1 VDPVTRNTKLATA
14 AVAALVV
21 IAGAAGTALYLRS
34 RRAAASPAAARAAAN
49 LEVGEE
55 APSPSAWIDVHSP
68 AAAWKAA
75 RESAW
80 LEKALAEPLG
90 QGFAGSWAAFLGTR
104 GTDLAGAFEGTVLD
118 LVAGKLLSDPFRL
131 VFLGGGE
138 ATGTPAVLVPKPGGA
153 ARGAYQVL
161 EAAVRSGRWEAARCP
176 GADKDLPERLA
187 VSRWLVA
194 EHAVFAGQK
203 DGRLAL
209 AKNPLAVVQALCAEL
224 PAMKAGRGVDLSV
237 TVARDGL
244 GREALLGASL
254 LGLSRDSSFLF
265 GLEGGRLVPR
275 GISGKLEAPAHLEVA
290 APREE
295 LLRLLPADA
304 GVVLLATLNLPDAMD
319 RASLQEHLAGKYAGK
334 LLPRT
339 VALVWNPTP
348 GESQVA
354 IAWPERDARALRE
367 AFTGPNRLVERRAC
381 GHVVLA
387 STPALASAMERA
399 CGGKGTSL
407 LHGAPAVV
415 AGLKEPVSLG
425 VNVNAGAALSRVL
438 GEAFAAEHPNGP
450 ASPEIEAARR
460 LLEELPFLG
469 LRGVARGG
477 ELAPGGFRS

>member
-1 VDPVTRNTKLATA
+1 MTRNAKLAAA

-34 RRAAASPAAARAAAN
+34 RRTAASAGDGAAVA
-49 LEVGEE
+49 LEVGDEV
-55 APSPSAWIDVHSP
+55 PSPSFWIDVDSP

-80 LEKALAEPLG
+80 LQKALAAPLG
-90 QGFAGSWAAFLGTR
+90 QGFAGGWAAFLGTR

-131 VFLGGGE
+131 VFLGGGQ
-138 ATGTPAVLVPKPGGA
+138 ATGTPALLVPKPGSA
-153 ARGAYQVL
+153 ARGAFQVL
-161 EAAVRSGRWEAARCP
+161 DAATRSGRWEATRCP
-176 GADKDLPERLA
+176 GAEKALKERLA

-194 EHAVFAGQK
+194 EQALFAGQR
-203 DGRLAL
+203 DGRIAL

-224 PAMKAGRGVDLSV
+224 PATRAGRGVDVAV

-265 GLEGGRLVPR
+265 GLEGGRLLPR
-275 GISGKLEAPAHLEVA
+275 GISGELEAPAHLEVA
-290 APREE
+290 APRDE
-295 LLRLLPADA
+295 LLRLLPSDA

-319 RASLQEHLAGKYAGK
+319 QASLQQHLAGKYQGK

-339 VALVWNPTP
+339 VAVVWNPTP

-354 IAWPERDARALRE
+354 LAWPERDARALRE
-367 AFTGPNRLVERRAC
+367 AFAGPNRLAERRAC

-387 STPALASAMERA
+387 SSPALAGAMERA
-399 CGGKGTSL
+399 CGGKGSSL
-407 LHGAPAVV
+407 LNGAPAVV
-415 AGLKEPVSLG
+415 AGLREPVSLG
-425 VNVNAGAALSRVL
+425 VNVNAGAALSRLL
-438 GEAFAAEHPNGP
+438 GDAFAAEHPSGP

-469 LRGVARGG
+469 LRGVAKGG
-477 ELAPGGFRS
+477 GLAPGGFRS